1 MNNKSNNEI
10 RVRFAPSPTGF
21 LHVGGLRTALFNYLF
36 ARKNSGKFILRIE
49 DTDRKRYIP
58 GAMEDLISTLKIL
71 GLHYDEGPDVGGN
84 YGPYIQSERT
94 ELYRKFAKKLVDSG
108 NAYYC
113 FCSAER
119 LKNLREEQR
128 KRKLDPMYDGKCRN
142 LSKDEIEEKLRLNI
156 PFVIR
161 LKFPKEGKTIFYDK
175 IREKI
180 EVENSLV
187 DDQVLIKSDGFPTYH
202 LANVVDDH
210 LMKITHIIRGEEW
223 LSSVP
228 KHFFLYKSFGWE
240 IPKLVHLPLLLNP
253 DRSKLSK
260 RQGDI
265 TVESYLEK
273 GYLPEALINFI
284 ALLGW
289 HAPDDREIYSLKEL
303 EQAFSLKRINKSSAV
318 FDIEKLNWMNG
329 WYLRKLDINYI
340 AEKAKPFFEKSGIDI
355 NDNKKYL
362 KVIQNARVRVSSLSE
377 IIEHSKMFYEDL
389 DFTDEDRELI
399 NEENSQKIYSYLI
412 DKLKGQESWSNDD
425 INSLIKKAIEDL
437 DIKGKD
443 YYFPVRLALFGKCHG
458 PDLPVILDI
467 LGKDEIIK
475 RLQNLI
481 INKS

>member
-1 MNNKSNNEI
+1 MSFKDNNEV

-58 GAMEDLISTLKIL
+58 GAMENLTSTLKIL

-94 ELYRKFAKKLVDSG
+94 ELYRKFAKKLVNSG

-128 KRKLDPMYDGKCRN
+128 KSKLDPMYDGKCRN

-175 IREKI
+175 IREKV

-260 RQGDI
+260 RQGDVA
-265 TVESYLEK
+265 VENYLEK

-303 EQAFSLKRINKSSAV
+303 EQAFSLKRINKSNAV

-355 NDNKKYL
+355 SDSKKYL
-362 KVIQNARVRVSSLSE
+362 MVIQNARVRVSSLSE
-377 IIEHSKMFYEDL
+377 IIEYSKMFYKDL

-425 INSLIKKAIEDL
+425 INSLIKKAIGEL
-437 DIKGKD
+437 GIKGKNF
-443 YYFPVRLALFGKCHG
+443 YFPVRLALFGKCHG
-458 PDLPVILDI
+458 PDLPAIIEI
-467 LGKDEIIK
+467 LGREETIK
-475 RLQNLI
+475 RLKIL
-481 INKS
+481 INK

>member
-1 MNNKSNNEI
+1 MSFKDNNEV

-21 LHVGGLRTALFNYLF
+21 LHVGGLRTGLFNYLF

-58 GAMEDLISTLKIL
+58 GAIENLISTMKTL

-94 ELYRKFAKKLVDSG
+94 ELYRKFSQKLIDSG

-113 FCSAER
+113 FCTEER
-119 LKNLREEQR
+119 LIKIRDEQR
-128 KRKLDPMYDGKCRN
+128 KKKLNPIYDGKCRD
-142 LSKDEIEEKLRLNI
+142 LSKEEVEEKLSQNI

-161 LKFPKEGKTIFYDK
+161 LKFPKEGKTVFYDK
-175 IREKI
+175 IREKV

-223 LSSVP
+223 LSSIP
-228 KHFFLYKSFGWE
+228 KHIFLYKSFGWE
-240 IPKLVHLPLLLNP
+240 VPKFVHLPLLLNP

-265 TVESYLEK
+265 AVESYLEK

-289 HAPDDREIYSLKEL
+289 HAPDDKEIYSLKEL
-303 EQAFSLKRINKSSAV
+303 EHAFSLKRINKASAV
-318 FDIEKLNWMNG
+318 FDIGKLNWMNSL
-329 WYLRKLDINYI
+329 YLRKLDINYI
-340 AEKAKPFFEKSGIDI
+340 AEQAKPFFEKSGIDI
-355 NDNKKYL
+355 SDNKKYL
-362 KVIQNARVRVSSLSE
+362 KVIQNARARVFRLSE
-377 IIEHSKMFYEDL
+377 ITEHSKMFYENL
-389 DFTDEDRELI
+389 EFTDEDRAI
-399 NEENSQKIYSYLI
+399 IDEENSQKIYSYFI
-412 DKLKGQESWSNDD
+412 KNLKIQDSLLDDD
-425 INSLIKKAIEDL
+425 INSLVKKAIGDL
-437 DIKGKD
+437 GIKGKNF
-443 YYFPVRLALFGKCHG
+443 YFPIRLALFGKCHG
-458 PDLPVILDI
+458 PDLPIIFGI
-467 LGKDEIIK
+467 LGRDEVTK
-475 RLQNLI
+475 RLQKLI
-481 INKS
+481 I